1 MYNNFVKF
9 VLDSGGEIQPLLLE
23 SKYTNGTG
31 IFNPSVY
38 YDKVTDKLLVNI
50 RHCQYTLYH
59 AEKGIFDSQWGPLSY
74 LNPENDMTLTT
85 TNYLC
90 ELNKNDLSTKTVLK
104 IDTSKL
110 DVKPI
115 WEFVGLEDV
124 RLVRWNNILY
134 TTGVRRD
141 TTTHGQGRMELSGI
155 VLTDTSATEFSR
167 FRIPSTGDDASYCEK
182 NWMPIEEMPFHYMKW
197 CNPSEIVSVDMEAK
211 KTNTVHMGTY
221 KDFYKDFRGG
231 SQVIRLN
238 DKYSFAC
245 VHTVSLFKS
254 EIGAKNAIYRHC
266 FIFWDNDWNV
276 HKWTPEFSFLNG
288 DIEFCTGMTRFRDDF
303 ILTFGFQDNCSFV
316 LRVPYSSMEQIC
328 LT

>member
-9 VLDSGGEIQPLLLE
+9 ALDNGGAIKPLLLDF
-23 SKYTNGTG
+23 KYTNGTG

-38 YDKVTDKLLVNI
+38 YDTLTDKLLVNI

-59 AEKGIFDSQWGPLSY
+59 AEKCKFDSQWGPLSY

-90 ELNKNDLSTKTVLK
+90 ELNKDNLNIEKVLK

-124 RLVRWNNILY
+124 RLIRWNDVLY
-134 TTGVRRD
+134 GTGVRRD
-141 TTTHGQGRMELSGI
+141 TTTHGQGRMELSG
-155 VLTDTSATEFSR
+155 VELLENSATEFYR
-167 FRIPSTGDDASYCEK
+167 YRIPSTNDDNSYCEK
-182 NWMPIEEMPFHYMKW
+182 NWMPIEELPFHYMKW
-197 CNPSEIVSVDMEAK
+197 CNPTEIVLADIENN
-211 KTNTVHMGTY
+211 KTKVVFSGTH

-238 DKYSFAC
+238 DDFSFAC
-245 VHTVSLFKS
+245 VHTVNLFKS
-254 EIGAKNAIYRHC
+254 EIGAKNAVYRHC

-276 HKWTPEFSFLNG
+276 YKWTPEFSFLNG
-288 DIEFCTGMTRFRDDF
+288 DIEFCTGMTKFNNDF

-316 LRVPYSSMEQIC
+316 LKIPKETMEDIC